1 MKNENI
7 SYLGLGLCFGVTFS
21 LVFKKNLAICLSLG
35 LLIGVVL
42 DSNKNKNK

>member
-7 SYLGLGLCFGVTFS
+7 SYLGLGLCFGVILG
-21 LVFKKNLAICLSLG
+21 LVFKNLAIGLSLG

-42 DSNKNKNK
+42 DSKKNKNK

>member
-7 SYLGLGLCFGVTFS
+7 SYLGLGLCFGVILG
-21 LVFKKNLAICLSLG
+21 LVFKNLAMGLSFG

>member
-7 SYLGLGLCFGVTFS
+7 SYLALGLCFGVTFG
-21 LVFKKNLAICLSLG
+21 LVFKNLPICLCLG

-42 DSNKNKNK
+42 DSNKNK

>member
-1 MKNENI
+1 MKNENV
-7 SYLGLGLCFGVTFS
+7 SYLGLGLCFGVILG
-21 LVFKKNLAICLSLG
+21 LVFKNLAIGLSFG